1 LFYEGNMASREAAI
15 KNNLNDRARKVGQ
28 FDELTTQDIDALIAF
43 YDYSCLQCGEKP
55 ASSVDHVKPLSKGG
69 TNTYDNLQLLCVNH
83 NKAKGDEEIDY
94 RKGRIFTGESEDSS
108 YETSETINADYNYE
122 TGNEFENVETSA
134 ISKRGGFRSNS
145 GRKPRELTI
154 LRRRMIADKAEEAE
168 ASFGFLVAVRD
179 NPSEPTNLRLV
190 AAQTILDRVF
200 GRATERSIEQKQVII
215 KVIRENPEQRS
226 SISPPTY
233 IALGSGAD

>member
-1 LFYEGNMASREAAI
+1 MASREAAI

-28 FDELTTQDIDALIAF
+28 FDQLTTQDIDALIAF
-43 YDYSCLQCGEKP
+43 YDFTCLVPGCGVKP

-69 TNTYDNLQLLCVNH
+69 TNTFDNLQLLCVNH

-94 RKGRIFTGESEDSS
+94 RKGRIFTGESEDYS
-108 YETSETINADYNYE
+108 YEMNDEENSYKNDYV
-122 TGNEFENVETSA
+122 NEGITDAKTDRELRPNFYGA
-134 ISKRGGFRSNS
+134 KGRS
-145 GRKPRELTI
+145 GRKPKELTI
-154 LRRRMIADKAEEAE
+154 LKRRMIADKAEEAE

-200 GRATERSIEQKQVII
+200 GRATERSIEQKQITI
-215 KVIRENPEQRS
+215 KVIREAPEQRN
-226 SISPPTY
+226 SISPAPY
-233 IALGSGAD
+233 LALGAGTD